1 MKTIPIV
8 LATDENFIIQTG
20 VCIYSLLSSCDPKT
34 QYDIYIITD
43 YGKKMEALKG
53 WMQLKNHPRCLEI
66 HFIESYNEISD
77 AYEVRG
83 ITKATYY
90 RLLIPK
96 LLPAC
101 DKVIYADVDIV
112 FKCTL
117 NEIFEDVDLSN
128 YYIAGV
134 KWYVENEIGNNYSK
148 ELGCKDSDYVN
159 AGFLILNCK
168 KIREDKIDLKWLEL
182 AKGKFLYQ
190 DQDIINLSCDTKKY
204 LLPVKYNFT
213 QQHYKAFATHI
224 VNCFNHIGER
234 EMEEAMRHGI
244 THYTGPVK
252 PWNGVCYR
260 SEDWW
265 HMYQESPLFDIDYYH
280 NRVHSFVSMKYLSL
294 KGRIKLLIKYFHCVR
309 GL

>member
-8 LATDENFIIQTG
+8 FATDENLIIQTG
-20 VCIYSLLSSCDPKT
+20 VCIYSLLASCGPET

-53 WMQLKNHPRCLEI
+53 WMQLKNNPHCLNI
-66 HFIESYNEISD
+66 HFIESDNVISD

-83 ITKATYY
+83 ITKAAYY

-101 DKVIYADVDIV
+101 DKVIYADVDII
-112 FKCTL
+112 FKCSL
-117 NEIFEDVDLSN
+117 SEIFEEVNLGN

-134 KWYVENEIGNNYSK
+134 RSYIENEASNNYGK
-148 ELGCKDSDYVN
+148 ELGCTDFEYVN
-159 AGFLILNCK
+159 SGFLILNCK
-168 KIREDKIDLKWLEL
+168 KIRENRVDLKWMEL
-182 AKGKFLYQ
+182 AKRKFLYQ

-213 QQHYKAFATHI
+213 QQHYQAFAGHA
-224 VNCFNHIGER
+224 VNRFNHISEQ
-234 EMEEAMRHGI
+234 EMEEAMLHGI

-252 PWNGVCYR
+252 PWNGLCYR
-260 SEDWW
+260 FEDWW
-265 HMYQESPLFDIDYYH
+265 SMYQESPLFDIDYYH
-280 NRVHSFVSMKYLSL
+280 NRVHSFVFMKHLSL
-294 KGRIKLLIKYFHCVR
+294 RGRIKLLVKYF
-309 GL
+309 L